1 MPDPVKF
8 PGVFVEELSSGLGG
22 ISGVETSVTAF
33 IGRAL
38 RGPTDGDDVRAGEN
52 GDIFSWGDYERVF
65 GGLWTESAM
74 SYAVRDF
81 FDNGGRRAVIIRV
94 FHADGP
100 SRAMIRAGTVELVAA
115 SPGAWGN
122 RLTVEIDHATGPA
135 DPEMDGMLF
144 NLTVT
149 DAGTGTSERFMNVTV
164 VENQPMSLDRVLE
177 GKSDLVRV
185 RLGSMGGERPDATA
199 GALVVESLVNDGGA
213 LEESDLL
220 GQADAGTGLYAL
232 NKVEMVNVVCVPP
245 YLAGGEVDLS
255 VLAAAAQICVDRRAF
270 LIVDAPVGWTTSEAA
285 TLGVGSIREALGEN
299 GRNAAV
305 YFPWLCQPDPLRGG
319 EVGVFPPCGA
329 VAGVFARTDE
339 VRGVWKGP
347 AGVEAVLKGVGSLS
361 VLVDDRENAMLN
373 PLGVNCLRLMP
384 RFGPVV
390 WGSRTLRGADG
401 LGDSTWRYVPVRR
414 LALYIEESV
423 VRSTRWAVFEPN
435 DERLWERLSV
445 NISAILHVLF
455 REGALAGSTAKEA
468 YFVRCDATTT
478 VTADVARGLVSVQVG
493 FAPLKPAEFVVLNIR
508 VMAGREEGR

>member
-122 RLTVEIDHATGPA
+122 RLTVEIDHASGLE
-135 DPEMDGMLF
+135 DPEMDGAFF

-149 DAGTGTSERFMNVTV
+149 DAGTGRSERFTKVTL
-164 VENQPMSLDRVLE
+164 VENHVRSLDRVLE
-177 GKSDLVRV
+177 AESDLVRV
-185 RLGSMGGERPDATA
+185 RLGSMGGEGPDATA
-199 GALVVESLVNDGGA
+199 GALVVESPVNDGAA
-213 LEESDLL
+213 LEEADVL
-220 GQADAGTGLYAL
+220 GQADAGTGLYGL
-232 NKVEMVNVVCVPP
+232 NKVGLVNLVCVPP
-245 YLAGGEVDLS
+245 YLPGGEVDLS

-270 LIVDAPVGWTTSEAA
+270 LIIDAPVGWTTSEAA
-285 TLGVGSIREALGEN
+285 SFGVGSMREVLGEN

-329 VAGVFARTDE
+329 LAGVFARTDE

-373 PLGVNCLRLMP
+373 PLGVNCLRLMAG
-384 RFGPVV
+384 FGPLV

-414 LALYIEESV
+414 LGLYIEESV
-423 VRSTRWAVFEPN
+423 VRATRWAVFEPS
-435 DERLWERLSV
+435 DERLWERLGI
-445 NISAILHVLF
+445 NIDAILQGLF
-455 REGALAGSTAKEA
+455 RQGAFAGSSAREA
-468 YFVRCDATTT
+468 CFVRCDATTT
-478 VTADVARGLVSVQVG
+478 LPADLASGLVNVQVG
-493 FAPLKPAEFVVLNIR
+493 FAPMKPAEFVVLNIR
-508 VMAGREEGR
+508 VMAGQEGGS

>member
-1 MPDPVKF
+1 MPVTVKF
-8 PGVFVEELSSGLGG
+8 PGVFVEERLSGVRV
-22 ISGVETSVTAF
+22 IDGVETSVAAF

-38 RGPTDGDDVRAGEN
+38 RGPTEGDDSGAGGKVN
-52 GDIFSWGDYERVF
+52 VFSFGDYERVF
-65 GGLWTESAM
+65 GGLWRESAM

-508 VMAGREEGR
+508 VMAGREEGS